1 MDKIKGF
8 LVILL
13 CLFAGNL
20 LSSLT
25 GLPVPGSIFG
35 MIILL
40 ALLLGKAVRLET
52 VEPAA
57 NLLVSLLLIMILPGG
72 VDLMNSFGKMTGII
86 PQLLLVSLL
95 STLLVIASS
104 AWATQLLMRWK
115 KKDRKET
122 EYD

>member
-8 LVILL
+8 LLILL

-86 PQLLLVSLL
+86 PQLLLVTLV
-95 STLLVIASS
+95 STLLAIASS
-104 AWATQLLMRWK
+104 AWTTQKLMQWK
-115 KKDRKET
+115 KKDGKEA

>member
-8 LVILL
+8 LLILL

-20 LSSLT
+20 LSSLFE
-25 GLPVPGSIFG
+25 LPVPGSIFG

-40 ALLLGKAVRLET
+40 VLLLVKAVRLET

-57 NLLVSLLLIMILPGG
+57 NLLISLMMIMILPGG
-72 VDLMNSFGKMTGII
+72 VDLMNSFGKFTGII
-86 PQLLLVSLL
+86 PQLLIVSLL

-104 AWATQLLMRWK
+104 AWVTQKLMRRK
-115 KKDRKET
+115 GKDGKGA

>member
-8 LVILL
+8 LIILL
-13 CLFAGNL
+13 CLLTGNL
-20 LSSLT
+20 FSFFT

-40 ALLLGKAVRLET
+40 ALLLLKTVRLET

-57 NLLVSLLLIMILPGG
+57 NLLISLLLIMILPGG

-86 PQLLLVSLL
+86 PQLLLVTLL
-95 STLLVIASS
+95 STVLVIASS
-104 AWATQLLMRWK
+104 GWMTQKLMQWK
-115 KKDRKET
+115 KKDGKEA
-122 EYD
+122 EYE

>member
-1 MDKIKGF
+1 MEKIKGF
-8 LVILL
+8 LLILL

-40 ALLLGKAVRLET
+40 ALLLTKAVRLET

-57 NLLVSLLLIMILPGG
+57 NLLISLMMIMILPGG
-72 VDLMNSFGKMTGII
+72 VDLMNSFGKFAGII
-86 PQLLLVSLL
+86 PQLLIVSLL
-95 STLLVIASS
+95 STLLVITSS
-104 AWATQLLMRWK
+104 AWATQKLMRGK
-115 KKDRKET
+115 TKDGKGHGA
-122 EYD
+122 

>member
-1 MDKIKGF
+1 MEKIKGF
-8 LVILL
+8 LLILL

-40 ALLLGKAVRLET
+40 ALLLTKAVRLET

-57 NLLVSLLLIMILPGG
+57 NLLISLMMIMILPGG
-72 VDLMNSFGKMTGII
+72 VDLMNTFGKFAGII
-86 PQLLLVSLL
+86 PQLLIVSLL

-104 AWATQLLMRWK
+104 AWATQKLMRGK
-115 KKDRKET
+115 TKDAKGREA
-122 EYD
+122 